1 MRVFLANPPWVEKD
15 KQEGYG
21 VRAGSRWPHFED
33 SISSYF
39 PFPFFLAYTAAV
51 LEEAGV
57 AVGLR
62 DSIAERDSVQDFL
75 NALSSFRP
83 DLLLIETSTPSIESD
98 LELCRTVN
106 AREPGLKIVLAG
118 PHSEMYSAEF
128 LAAHPGLYAILLGEY
143 EQIALELVEA
153 LGEGRTPD
161 SVAGLIFR
169 QGESVVQTP
178 ERPLMDNL
186 DDLPF
191 PARHLLNMS
200 RYQDLFCELPSPSL
214 QIISSRGCPFQC
226 IFCSWPQV
234 MYGSHRYR
242 VRSAAS
248 ILDEIESC
256 LKTNKYRSIYFD
268 DDTFNIGER
277 RILEICDEFDRR
289 GIRVPWAA
297 MARADTMTETMLR
310 RMKAAGLAAVKYGI
324 ESTDQAIVDRSR
336 KKLDLKKAEQVVRLT
351 RSLGIKVHL
360 TFCFGLPG
368 ETRESMNR
376 TIADAIRWD
385 PDSVQFSIVT
395 PYPGSEY
402 FQMLDQEG
410 RILTRDWRRY
420 DGGSEAVFETADL
433 SRADLAEALRV
444 AYLRWQMHSLRK
456 NFFRRFFFFFS
467 EAVRHP
473 VRSVHYLWKMA
484 FAPKHV

>member
-15 KQEGYG
+15 KHEGYG

-39 PFPFFLAYTAAV
+39 PFPFFLAYAAAV
-51 LEEAGV
+51 LEEAGY
-57 AVGLR
+57 AVRLR
-62 DSIAERDSVQDFL
+62 DSIAEKDSVKDFL
-75 NALSSFRP
+75 NELASFQP

-98 LELCRTVN
+98 LELCRTVS
-106 AREPGLKIVLAG
+106 ARRPGLKIALAG
-118 PHSEMYSAEF
+118 PHSEMYSADF
-128 LAAHPGLYAILLGEY
+128 LAAHPELFAILPGEY
-143 EQIALELVEA
+143 ELTALELAKA
-153 LGEGRTPD
+153 LGEGRIPD

-169 QGESVVQTP
+169 QGESIVRTP
-178 ERPLMDNL
+178 ARPLIEHL

-191 PARHLLNMS
+191 PARHLLNMN
-200 RYQDLFCELPSPSL
+200 RYQDLFCELPSPGL

-242 VRSAAS
+242 ARSAAN

-256 LKTNKYRSIYFD
+256 LRRYKYRSIYFD
-268 DDTFNIGER
+268 DDTFNIGEK
-277 RILEICDEFDRR
+277 RILEICDEFLRR
-289 GIRVPWAA
+289 GIRIPWAA

-324 ESTDQAIVDRSR
+324 ESTDQAIVDRSK

-368 ETRESMNR
+368 ETRDTINR
-376 TIADAIRWD
+376 TITDAIRWD

-402 FQMLDQEG
+402 FEMLDREG
-410 RILTRDWRRY
+410 RILTKDWRHY
-420 DGGSEAVFETADL
+420 DGGTQAVFETAAL
-433 SRADLAEALRV
+433 SRSDLAEALRV

-473 VRSVHYLWKMA
+473 VRSINYLWKMV